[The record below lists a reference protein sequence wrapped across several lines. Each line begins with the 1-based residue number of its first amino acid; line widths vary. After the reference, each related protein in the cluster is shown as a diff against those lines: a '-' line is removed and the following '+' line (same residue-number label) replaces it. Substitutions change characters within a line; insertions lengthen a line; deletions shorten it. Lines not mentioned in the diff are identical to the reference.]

1 MYDVVEHIREVSTSN
16 HQRGVLFENL
26 MSAYLTTDPTYANR
40 FEKVWRWADW
50 PDAPARNDDG
60 IDLVARTF
68 AGGYCAIQCKFYEPH
83 HVLQKSDI
91 DSFFTAS
98 GSALHRAVDHLHH
111 RPVGCQRREGAGAA
125 ADPGG
130 PSGLGEIADSPVSW
144 EQVWPAIDVDF
155 GSSARLL
162 MSCDPTRSRPWTRFS
177 RVHLARAWS
186 AHHGLRY
193 R

>member
-1 MYDVVEHIREVSTSN
+1 
-16 HQRGVLFENL
+16 
-26 MSAYLTTDPTYANR
+26 TTDPTYANR

-98 GSALHRAVDHLHH
+98 GKAPFTERLIISTSDRWGPTP
-111 RPVGCQRREGAGAA
+111 RRRWGGSRSRWPVWGWARSPTVPCPGSGCGRR
-125 ADPGG
+125 
-130 PSGLGEIADSPVSW
+130 STWIS
-144 EQVWPAIDVDF
+144 

-162 MSCDPTRSRPWTRFS
+162 MSCDPTRSRP
-177 RVHLARAWS
+177 
-186 AHHGLRY
+186 
-193 R
+193 